1 MTEVE
6 KQQLL
11 RKLYR
16 FRDKIRE
23 QMLGNDYYIAKE
35 LREVESKTIMK
46 IKELEATLLQSKAS
60 AK

>member
-46 IKELEATLLQSKAS
+46 IKELEATLPQSKAS